1 MFVLRSYC
9 DSHRFVQKIIPEVPM
24 EVIDVTPTCAI
35 CYGDVNPRDSLSNIW
50 LPCCQQSAC
59 FHRQCMQ
66 MLAMRAGNSFKC
78 LFCNNSDVFCGAIL
92 SLGITIP
99 DRIAYWELN
108 LGEDWYRH
116 KCCNAKYCVCPD
128 GRFYAKVGT
137 IWEIVLCT
145 YCASRGKHIECGNLT
160 LANPQWECW
169 VCRPVLQRAR
179 EKSHTTASKIPSKQ
193 KERCLKGSGGLRI
206 KKHCKHS
213 VQNSSSHCKPH
224 TMQSLVMSK
233 SAHTTPIS
241 GSVASDYDI
250 IEIFSDDNEDDG
262 SPYGNS
268 SKNPHF
274 SVDFSS
280 QPTTSGT
287 ARGSLL
293 MSENVQGGHASQQ
306 TDYQV
311 RCDWYW

>member
-1 MFVLRSYC
+1 MNFGSPIS
-9 DSHRFVQKIIPEVPM
+9 D
-24 EVIDVTPTCAI
+24 
-35 CYGDVNPRDSLSNIW
+35 
-50 LPCCQQSAC
+50 
-59 FHRQCMQ
+59 
-66 MLAMRAGNSFKC
+66 RA
-78 LFCNNSDVFCGAIL
+78 
-92 SLGITIP
+92 
-99 DRIAYWELN
+99 AYWEL
-108 LGEDWYRH
+108 YRH
-116 KCCNAKYCVCPD
+116 KRCNAEYCVCPD
-128 GRFYAKVGT
+128 GPSYTKVGT

-145 YCASRGKHIECGNLT
+145 HCASRGKHIMCGNLT
-160 LANPQWECW
+160 LSNPQWECS
-169 VCRPVLQRAR
+169 VCRPVLQHAR
-179 EKSHTTASKIPSKQ
+179 EKSHTTADEIPSKQ

-213 VQNSSSHCKPH
+213 VQNS
-224 TMQSLVMSK
+224 K

-250 IEIFSDDNEDDG
+250 IEILSDDDEEYG
-262 SPYGNS
+262 SPGYGNS
-268 SKNPHF
+268 SKYPHF

-280 QPTTSGT
+280 QPTNSGT